1 MASESILRVNAVDK
15 AFGGIHAVDRCSL
28 TVLPQSITGLIGRN
42 GAGKSTLFNIIAG
55 LYRPDGGEIWFDGT
69 RIDGLPPYEI
79 VHLGLTKTWQIPH
92 ELRNLTVL
100 ENLVLAAKGNSGEH
114 LLNLFFRPREVKR
127 DEKQWRARAREVLK
141 LTQLD
146 GLANEHARTLSGGQK
161 MLLGVSMTLEED
173 EMVVLIGP
181 NGAGKSTLIKTIFGL
196 LRPTEGR
203 VRFRDT
209 DITGFHPR
217 DLVIMGLGYVPQSN
231 NTFPTLSVL
240 ENLEMGAITR
250 RISPLPLHWNRGS
263 EQRPTPSRMMK
274 DAEIRE
280 RALETVEMFPN
291 LQPKLREQAGSLS
304 GGEQQMVALAKSM
317 MLDPDVLLID
327 EPSAGLAP
335 KLVDTV
341 FSKIVEI
348 NESGTGIVLVEQN
361 AKKALAIA
369 DRGYVLETGRN
380 RFAGTGE
387 WLLHNADVGRL
398 YLGGQA

>member
-1 MASESILRVNAVDK
+1 MLLQA
-15 AFGGIHAVDRCSL
+15 
-28 TVLPQSITGLIGRN
+28 
-42 GAGKSTLFNIIAG
+42 
-55 LYRPDGGEIWFDGT
+55 
-69 RIDGLPPYEI
+69 
-79 VHLGLTKTWQIPH
+79 
-92 ELRNLTVL
+92 
-100 ENLVLAAKGNSGEH
+100 ENLRSGYGEMEILH
-114 LLNLFFRPREVKR
+114 
-127 DEKQWRARAREVLK
+127 
-141 LTQLD
+141 
-146 GLANEHARTLSGGQK
+146 
-161 MLLGVSMTLEED
+161 GVSMTLEQG

-196 LRPTEGR
+196 LHPTEGR

-217 DLVIMGLGYVPQSN
+217 ELVIMGLGYVPQSN

-263 EQRPTPSRMMK
+263 DQRRTQSRMMK
-274 DAEIRE
+274 DAEIRK
-280 RALETVEMFPN
+280 RAMETVEMFPN

-348 NESGTGIVLVEQN
+348 NESGTGIVMVEQN